1 MSMDPVYQHNSI
13 GSIESLAKALKL
25 SADKLIFLTENA
37 EKFYKANRPEIK
49 KSGGIRQHYT
59 VAPELKVVQKRIVS
73 VLFRC
78 VRFPDYLHG
87 ALKGRT
93 PKSSAEKHLKKKVLI
108 KEDIENF
115 FDSITTNNVEKMWLR
130 LFQFHPD
137 VSRALTK
144 LTTLDGRVPQGAPT
158 SSYIANL
165 ILWDK
170 EPILVKNLNF
180 QGFTYTRFVDDVTL
194 STNKTNVDFSSQI
207 SDLYGIFFSKG
218 LKPKRKKHEIQ
229 RSGGRQEVQGIIT
242 NNRKAALSSETR
254 KAIRSEIRLLKLLH
268 TKDQFAKDFRKKY
281 LSCVGKL
288 NWLQQHH
295 PKLAAI
301 YWVDLKNIQPSLS
314 SSEKNQLNSEVM
326 KLEAIARRQGCVS
339 KRAKKGVS
347 DLLDGLSTVDKD
359 WVRPYRSRIKNI
371 KLAVE

>member
-1 MSMDPVYQHNSI
+1 
-13 GSIESLAKALKL
+13 
-25 SADKLIFLTENA
+25 
-37 EKFYKANRPEIK
+37 
-49 KSGGIRQHYT
+49 
-59 VAPELKVVQKRIVS
+59 
-73 VLFRC
+73 
-78 VRFPDYLHG
+78 LHG

-115 FDSITTNNVEKMWLR
+115 FDSITANNVEKMWLR

-144 LTTLDGRVPQGAPT
+144 LTTFEGRVPQGAPT

-170 EPILVKNLNF
+170 EPILVKNLKLE
-180 QGFTYTRFVDDVTL
+180 GFTYTRFVDDVTL
-194 STNKTNVDFSSQI
+194 STNRTDSDFSSQI
-207 SDLYGIFFSKG
+207 SDLYGVFFSKG

-229 RSGGRQEVQGIIT
+229 RSGSRQEVQGIIT
-242 NNRKAALSSETR
+242 NNRKAALSCETR
-254 KAIRSEIRLLKLLH
+254 KAIRSEIRLLKLLYS
-268 TKDQFAKDFRKKY
+268 KDQFAKEFRKKY

-295 PKLAAI
+295 PKLAAT
-301 YWVDLKNIQPSLS
+301 YWIELKNIQPSLS
-314 SSEKNQLNSEVM
+314 SYEKNQLNSEVM

-359 WVRPYRSRIKNI
+359 WVRPYRSRIKNM
-371 KLAVE
+371 KLADQ